1 LSSAGWQTSVRC
13 FSRRSQTELPPATL
27 AGWIVDDRLPV
38 RFQLQLH
45 KILWGDERSR

>member
-13 FSRRSQTELPPATL
+13 FFSPVANELPPATL